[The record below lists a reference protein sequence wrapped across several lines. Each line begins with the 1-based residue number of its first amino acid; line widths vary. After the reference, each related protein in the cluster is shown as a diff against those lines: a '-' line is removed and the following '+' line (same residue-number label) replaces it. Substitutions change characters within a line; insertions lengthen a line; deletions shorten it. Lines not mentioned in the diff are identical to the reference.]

1 MDTFSVNFIHNMCLY
16 SPAIGRPVPSNT
28 LYNIFRIEMQT
39 LIIVNIANNHYRY
52 LHILSIPILIK
63 AKKES
68 LYRDYDVV

>member
-1 MDTFSVNFIHNMCLY
+1 
-16 SPAIGRPVPSNT
+16 
-28 LYNIFRIEMQT
+28 MQT